1 MFKRFLNMFKNGLNM
16 FNNVFLIIYL
26 DLLNKLILF
35 LYIY

>member
-1 MFKRFLNMFKNGLNM
+1 MFKNGLNM